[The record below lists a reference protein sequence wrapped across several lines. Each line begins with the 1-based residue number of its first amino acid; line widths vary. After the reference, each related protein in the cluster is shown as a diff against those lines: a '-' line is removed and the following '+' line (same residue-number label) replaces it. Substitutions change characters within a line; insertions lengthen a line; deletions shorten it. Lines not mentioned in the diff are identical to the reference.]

1 MSQCIIF
8 QKILHLCACSDQ
20 HSCNNLM
27 LLLGLSMGEVRFL
40 SRLNVVEVE
49 QYLLQGRLHKI
60 LQELTLKVMFD
71 DIAIEL
77 AGLVLGRPSS
87 THLQYSSGKQTHF
100 ARTLRRSLS

>member
-1 MSQCIIF
+1 
-8 QKILHLCACSDQ
+8 
-20 HSCNNLM
+20 M

-71 DIAIEL
+71 DIVIEL